1 MSLALKNCIPYNFN
15 SGLPMFNV
23 IYAKIHTKL
32 DLSEDNVHTDK
43 SLTKINIPAG
53 LTSYDPETHI
63 FFISSI

>member
-1 MSLALKNCIPYNFN
+1 
-15 SGLPMFNV
+15 MFNV